1 MKILRKLKIS
11 FLVASLLF
19 SACQRQVKVDILN
32 QGNFAETN
40 SPLKE
45 PADFPMGVA
54 IDFTPMINSQQY
66 REVAQRD
73 FDGVTF
79 SYHMKHG
86 AIVRDDGSLNFTNT
100 DALVGATGDLDIFGH
115 TLGWH
120 QNQNASYL
128 KNFSGIVIPAA
139 TNLVANGGF
148 EAGSGTAFNNWSV
161 FNSGNPTGSAT
172 IVVGAGAN
180 EVRTGT
186 RSMRVV
192 NPTAY
197 PGNQWRVQVAS
208 DLINTSNGRQYTV
221 SYWVRAANAGGSIR
235 LSTATSG
242 GGEPQYQAD
251 QTISTAWQQVS
262 WTINAN
268 SPQTRV
274 VFDMGQVVNT
284 YFIDDVN
291 FSEAVVA
298 PTGAQIVTR
307 LDQALNTFITQTV
320 NRYKNKVKAWD
331 VVNELFTE
339 DGNIRNN
346 TNTSTTPSDVLVW
359 SHYLGRDYA
368 LRAFNYARAADPNA
382 DLYINDYNLESS
394 PRKLDSLIAF
404 VGELKRKGAK
414 VDGIGTQMHVTM
426 NTSYGGIESMFKK
439 LAATGLK
446 IRISELDV
454 RINPNNKGSFT
465 FDALQESF
473 QAQMYNFIVKSYI
486 ENIPKAQ
493 QAGIT
498 IWGITDN
505 TSWLFNNGRDY
516 PLLYRADFS
525 KKQAYAGVLQG
536 LQSR

>member
-100 DALVGATGDLDIFGH
+100 DALVAATGDLDIFGH

-172 IVVGAGAN
+172 IAVGAGAN

-251 QTISTAWQQVS
+251 QTIGTAWQQVS